1 MTILIYIVGCILGAA
16 VYYALYPWMLYL
28 VKKVDERIIED
39 AYEEEQF
46 LLENDFLLQRK
57 QEKQIVF
64 AVFGGVVALGL
75 LLYYGATWKAVTVFA
90 FYAVLSLITL
100 IDFVRMEI
108 PFVLNLIIFVIGLV
122 SIVTMGEISITS
134 RLIGMMCIS
143 VPMELI
149 VEFVP
154 GGFGGGDIKLM
165 RYAGMLLGAGSMV
178 VGFFVGVVIGG
189 LYGIIMLLRR
199 KKGKKDQFAF
209 GPCLSLGL
217 MVAAVCG
224 NQIMQMYLSTFT
236 NNPR

>member
-16 VYYALYPWMLYL
+16 VYYGLYPWMLYL

-39 AYEEEQF
+39 ADEDEQF

-57 QEKQIVF
+57 QEKQIAF
-64 AVFGGVVALGL
+64 AVFGGAVALGL
-75 LLYYGATWKAVTVFA
+75 MLYFGVTWKAVTIFA
-90 FYAVLSLITL
+90 FYAVLSVLTL

-108 PFVLNLIIFVIGLV
+108 PFILNVIIFVIGLV

-134 RLIGMMCIS
+134 RLIGMVCVA

-149 VEFVP
+149 AYVVP

-165 RYAGMLLGAGSMV
+165 RYAGMMLGAGNMV
-178 VGFFVGVVIGG
+178 VAFFIGVVIGG
-189 LYGIIMLLRR
+189 VYGIIMLVRR

-209 GPCLSLGL
+209 GPPLSLGL
-217 MVAAVCG
+217 MVSAVCG
-224 NQIMQMYLSTFT
+224 SQILQMYLSAFT